1 MRHEPHSPTTDA
13 TKDLR
18 LPNGCLLC
26 GGDLDVRV
34 TDGAARSFCGHCR
47 WISSPHM
54 QRHEDGIHIVHPA
67 GGIA

>member
-1 MRHEPHSPTTDA
+1 MRHEPQAPTTDS
-13 TKDLR
+13 KDLR

-34 TDGAARSFCGHCR
+34 TDGEARSFCGRCR
-47 WISSPHM
+47 WISRPHM
-54 QRHEDGIHIVHPA
+54 QRQEDGIHIVHPA

>member
-1 MRHEPHSPTTDA
+1 MRHEPQVPTTD

-26 GGDLDVRV
+26 GGDLDLRV
-34 TDGAARSFCGHCR
+34 TDGAARSFCGHCH
-47 WISSPHM
+47 WISRPHM